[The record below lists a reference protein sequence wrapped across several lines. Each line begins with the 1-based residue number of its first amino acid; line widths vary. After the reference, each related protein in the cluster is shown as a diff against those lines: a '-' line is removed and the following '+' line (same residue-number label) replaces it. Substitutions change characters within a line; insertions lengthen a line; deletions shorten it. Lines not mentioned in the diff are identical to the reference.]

1 MGGNNMKKIMAKI
14 MNKIKS
20 VKKRET
26 KANTKDKSMEKKTG
40 KIFTKLRG
48 ISIKWKLISGFMAI
62 NLMLIVIGIVGML
75 NINKINNNAIS
86 MHDEYLVN
94 VDELHQIK
102 ENLLELDITLQDIK
116 HATTKDE
123 IKKLTTSINDI
134 DSRNGLVMES
144 YESRPMN
151 EAEILSWKRLVSR
164 IGVFRNQRDQA
175 LKIITDG
182 DGSDNSAIIDE
193 LGIASWSVLSV
204 IDTVIE
210 MNQEFASERN
220 LENERIYKG
229 SYTYMIIIIVLG
241 GIAAIALGLFLASYI
256 TSAAKKG
263 LDFAQALGDGDL
275 TFQIE
280 ESKTQDEL
288 GKLISA
294 LKEAQSKMRSTIIQ
308 ISTESEAVSA
318 SSEEL
323 SATIEE
329 INSTFESISNNTS
342 GIVDD
347 IQDINGATQELTAT
361 MEEVN
366 SGVTQLA
373 SSSSEA
379 NVEAVEIKERAEM
392 IKRRGQESQV
402 RTEELLTEKQQ
413 AIVLAIEEGKV
424 VNEISI
430 IAESISS
437 IASQTN
443 LLALNAAIE
452 AARAGEAGRG
462 FAVVADE
469 IRKLAEQSNQ
479 YVAGIQA
486 VVGNVG
492 SAFAHLSINAQD
504 ILSFID
510 EDVREDYV
518 LLIDTGV
525 SYEKYAVYINALSQE
540 TAAMAEELN
549 ASTEEI
555 SSVIMNISGNMNN
568 ASDNSNQTMMGMEET
583 TSALEQIAA
592 AAESQAD
599 TAERLNE
606 LIHLFKI

>member
-1 MGGNNMKKIMAKI
+1 MTKIKALKEMRVKSKDES
-14 MNKIKS
+14 MNK
-20 VKKRET
+20 
-26 KANTKDKSMEKKTG
+26 SMDNVLDR
-40 KIFTKLRG
+40 IRG
-48 ISIKWKLISGFMAI
+48 ISIKWKLIAGFMII
-62 NLMLIVIGIVGML
+62 NLMLITIGVVGML

-86 MHDEYLVN
+86 MHDEYLKN

-102 ENLLELDITLQDIK
+102 ENLLELNIKLQDIK
-116 HATTKDE
+116 HAKTKDE
-123 IKKLTTSINDI
+123 IKDLTSNIDEINSKNELI
-134 DSRNGLVMES
+134 IAS

-151 EAEILSWKRLVSR
+151 EDEILSWKRLISR
-164 IGVFRNQRDQA
+164 VGVFSNQRDQA
-175 LKIITDG
+175 LRLITDG
-182 DGSDNSAIIDE
+182 DDVDASAIIDE

-220 LENERIYKG
+220 VENGRIYKD
-229 SYTYMIIIIVLG
+229 SYTYMIILIVLG
-241 GIAAIALGLFLASYI
+241 GIPSIALGLFLARYI

-275 TFQIE
+275 TFEIE

-294 LKEAQSKMRSTIIQ
+294 LKEAQSKMRSTIMQ
-308 ISTESEAVSA
+308 ISTESEDVSA

-323 SATIEE
+323 SATIQQ
-329 INSTFESISNNTS
+329 INSTFENISNNTS
-342 GIVDD
+342 AIVDD
-347 IQDINGATQELTAT
+347 MQEINGATEELTAT
-361 MEEVN
+361 MQEVN
-366 SGVTQLA
+366 SGVEQLA

-379 NVEAVEIKERAEM
+379 NIEAVEIKERAEM
-392 IKRRGQESQV
+392 IKRRGQESQL
-402 RTEELLTEKQQ
+402 RTQELLSEKEQ
-413 AIVLAIEEGKV
+413 AIILAIEEGKV
-424 VNEISI
+424 VSEISI

-492 SAFAHLSINAQD
+492 SAFSNLSINAQD
-504 ILSFID
+504 VLSFMGK
-510 EDVREDYV
+510 DVREDYA

-525 SYEKYAVYINALSQE
+525 SYEKDAVYINALSQE

-555 SSVIMNISGNMNN
+555 SSVIMNVSGNMNH
-568 ASDNSNQTMMGMEET
+568 ASDNSNQTIMGMEET